1 MEPTTLTNTASIT
14 AARALTGTARM
25 PGDKSISH
33 RYAMLA
39 ALAEGTSEINFF
51 SPSADCASTLACLGK
66 LGVGIEHSTPTS
78 GEPTSVVTVHGLG
91 MSGLRAPTS
100 DLDAGNS
107 GSTIR
112 MLSGILAAQPFL
124 SVLVGDASLSRRPMQ
139 RVIDPLTRMGARF
152 RSADGGRPPLEI
164 EGGSL
169 RAIRYELPVASA
181 QVKSAVLLAGLF
193 ADGVTEVIEPAATRD
208 HSEIAIEYLGAEVE
222 RQGRSTRVH
231 GGARLKA
238 QKLYVPGDFSSA
250 AFFIAG
256 ALALPESNLVIQN
269 VGLNPT
275 RTALLDVLVPMGGRI
290 KVLNLE
296 MVNGEMIGDL
306 HLEGSV
312 LEGGQVPLEAV
323 PGLIDE
329 LPMLA
334 VLGTRMQQ
342 GLSFHGAAELRV
354 KESDRLRA
362 VAENLRRMGA
372 EVEEWPDG
380 LRVPGQQL
388 LHGAE
393 IDSFSDHRI
402 AMAFAIGGL
411 FADGPTTIR
420 GSDCVEI
427 SFPGFFE
434 TLAGH
439 LE

>member
-1 MEPTTLTNTASIT
+1 
-14 AARALTGTARM
+14 
-25 PGDKSISH
+25 
-33 RYAMLA
+33 MLA

-51 SPSADCASTLACLGK
+51 SPSADCASSLSCLDK
-66 LGVGIEHSTPTS
+66 LGIGIERLASTASEQTN
-78 GEPTSVVTVHGLG
+78 VLTVHGAG
-91 MSGLRAPTS
+91 MAGLRTPVA

-107 GSTIR
+107 GSTMR
-112 MLSGILAAQPFL
+112 MLSGILAAQPFR

-139 RVIDPLTRMGARF
+139 RIIDPLTRMGARF
-152 RSADGGRPPLEI
+152 RSSDGGRPPLEI
-164 EGGSL
+164 EGGAL
-169 RAIRYELPVASA
+169 HAIRYELPVASA

-193 ADGVTEVIEPAATRD
+193 ADGVTEVIEPATTRD
-208 HSEIAIEYLGAEVE
+208 HTEIALEYLGAEVE

-250 AFFIAG
+250 AFFIAA

-275 RTALLDVLVPMGGRI
+275 RTALLDVLVSMGGRI

-306 HLEGSV
+306 HIEGST
-312 LEGGQVPLEAV
+312 LEGGEVPSESV

-362 VAENLRRMGA
+362 VADNLRRMGA

-380 LRVPGQQL
+380 LRVPGPQT

-393 IDSFSDHRI
+393 IESFGDHRI
-402 AMAFAIGGL
+402 AMAFGVGGL
-411 FADGPTTIR
+411 FAEGTTTIR

-434 TLAGH
+434 VLAAH
-439 LE
+439 LG

>member
-1 MEPTTLTNTASIT
+1 
-14 AARALTGTARM
+14 
-25 PGDKSISH
+25 
-33 RYAMLA
+33 
-39 ALAEGTSEINFF
+39 
-51 SPSADCASTLACLGK
+51 
-66 LGVGIEHSTPTS
+66 
-78 GEPTSVVTVHGLG
+78 
-91 MSGLRAPTS
+91 
-100 DLDAGNS
+100 
-107 GSTIR
+107 
-112 MLSGILAAQPFL
+112 
-124 SVLVGDASLSRRPMQ
+124 MQ

-152 RSADGGRPPLEI
+152 RSTEGGRPPLEI
-164 EGGSL
+164 EGGAL
-169 RAIRYELPVASA
+169 KAIRYESPVPSA

-208 HSEIAIEYLGAEVE
+208 HTEIALEHLGAEVE
-222 RQGRSTRVH
+222 RRGRSTTVR
-231 GGARLKA
+231 GGAHLKA
-238 QKLYVPGDFSSA
+238 LKLYVPGDFSSA

-256 ALALPESNLVIQN
+256 ALALADSNLVIQN

-275 RTALLDVLVPMGGRI
+275 RTTLLDVVVPMGGRI

-306 HLEGSV
+306 HVEGSS
-312 LEGGQVPLEAV
+312 LEGGEIPGQSV

-380 LRVPGQQL
+380 LRVPGQQAL
-388 LHGAE
+388 RGAE
-393 IDSFSDHRI
+393 VDSFGDHRI

-411 FADGPTTIR
+411 FAEGPTTIR

-434 TLAGH
+434 VLAAH
-439 LE
+439 VE

>member
-1 MEPTTLTNTASIT
+1 
-14 AARALTGTARM
+14 
-25 PGDKSISH
+25 
-33 RYAMLA
+33 
-39 ALAEGTSEINFF
+39 
-51 SPSADCASTLACLGK
+51 
-66 LGVGIEHSTPTS
+66 
-78 GEPTSVVTVHGLG
+78 
-91 MSGLRAPTS
+91 
-100 DLDAGNS
+100 
-107 GSTIR
+107 
-112 MLSGILAAQPFL
+112 
-124 SVLVGDASLSRRPMQ
+124 
-139 RVIDPLTRMGARF
+139 MGARF
-152 RSADGGRPPLEI
+152 HSTEGGRPPLEI
-164 EGGSL
+164 DGGAL

-193 ADGVTEVIEPAATRD
+193 AEDVTEVVEPATTRD
-208 HSEIAIEYLGAEVE
+208 HTEIALEHLGAEIE
-222 RQGRSTRVH
+222 RHSRSTSIH

-256 ALALPESNLVIQN
+256 ALALAESNLVIQN

-275 RTALLDVLVPMGGRI
+275 RSALLDVLVPMGGRI

-296 MVNGEMIGDL
+296 LVNGEMIGDL
-306 HLEGSV
+306 HIEGST
-312 LEGGQVPLEAV
+312 LEGGEVPREVV

-342 GLSFHGAAELRV
+342 GLAFHGAAELRV

-380 LRVPGQQL
+380 LRVPGQQM

-393 IDSFSDHRI
+393 VDSFGDHRI
-402 AMAFAIGGL
+402 AMAFAIAGL
-411 FADGPTTIR
+411 FADGPTTIG
-420 GSDCVEI
+420 GSECVEI

-434 TLAGH
+434 SLAGH

>member
-1 MEPTTLTNTASIT
+1 
-14 AARALTGTARM
+14 M

-39 ALAEGTSEINFF
+39 ALAEGTSEVNFF
-51 SPSADCASTLACLGK
+51 SPSADCSSTLACLGS
-66 LGVGIEHSTPTS
+66 LGVRIDRPAAAA
-78 GEPTSVVTVHGLG
+78 GEQASAITVHGAG
-91 MSGLRAPTS
+91 PGGLRPSLT

-107 GSTIR
+107 GSTMR
-112 MLSGILAAQPFL
+112 MLSGILAAQPFR
-124 SVLVGDASLSRRPMQ
+124 SVLMGDPSLSRRPMQ

-152 RSADGGRPPLEI
+152 RSSEGGRPPLEI
-164 EGGSL
+164 EGGGL
-169 RAIRYELPVASA
+169 KAIRYEPPVPSA

-208 HSEIAIEYLGAEVE
+208 HTEIALEHLGAEVE
-222 RQGRSTRVH
+222 RRGRSTSVR
-231 GGARLKA
+231 GGAQLKA

-250 AFFIAG
+250 TFFIAG
-256 ALALPESNLVIQN
+256 ALALKESNLVIQN

-275 RTALLDVLVPMGGRI
+275 RTILLDVLVPMGGRI
-290 KVLNLE
+290 KVLNLG
-296 MVNGEMIGDL
+296 MANGEMIGDL
-306 HLEGSV
+306 HVEGSA
-312 LEGGQVPLEAV
+312 LEGGEVPPEAV

-342 GLSFHGAAELRV
+342 GIAFHGAAELRV

-380 LRVPGQQL
+380 LRVPGQQAL
-388 LHGAE
+388 RGAE
-393 IDSFSDHRI
+393 LDSFGDHRI
-402 AMAFAIGGL
+402 AMAFAVAGL
-411 FADGPTTIR
+411 FADGTTTIK

-434 TLAGH
+434 ALAGH

>member
-1 MEPTTLTNTASIT
+1 LTNTASIT
-14 AARALTGTARM
+14 PARALTGTARM
-25 PGDKSISH
+25 PGDKSVSH

-51 SPSADCASTLACLGK
+51 SPSADCASTLACLEK
-66 LGVGIEHSTPTS
+66 LGIGIERPVSTASEQTN
-78 GEPTSVVTVHGLG
+78 VVTVHGAG
-91 MSGLRAPTS
+91 MSGLCAPTS
-100 DLDAGNS
+100 DLNAGNS
-107 GSTIR
+107 GSTMR
-112 MLSGILAAQPFL
+112 MLSGILAAQPFR
-124 SVLVGDASLSRRPMQ
+124 SVLVGDSSLSRRPMQ

-152 RSADGGRPPLEI
+152 RSAEGGRPPLEI
-164 EGGSL
+164 EGGNL

-193 ADGVTEVIEPAATRD
+193 ADGVTEVIEPAITRD
-208 HSEIAIEYLGAEVE
+208 HTEIALEYLGADVD
-222 RQGRSTRVH
+222 RYGLSTSVR
-231 GGARLKA
+231 GGARLKG

-256 ALALPESNLVIQN
+256 ALALAESNLVIQN

-275 RTALLDVLVPMGGRI
+275 RSALLDVLVPMGGRI

-296 MVNGEMIGDL
+296 LVNGETIGDL
-306 HLEGSV
+306 HVEGGA
-312 LEGGQVPLEAV
+312 LEGGEVPPEAV
-323 PGLIDE
+323 PSLIDE

-362 VAENLRRMGA
+362 VAENLRRTGA

-380 LRVPGQQL
+380 LRVPGQQV

-393 IDSFSDHRI
+393 IDSFGDHRI

-411 FADGPTTIR
+411 FADGPITIR

-434 TLAGH
+434 VLAKH
-439 LE
+439 VE